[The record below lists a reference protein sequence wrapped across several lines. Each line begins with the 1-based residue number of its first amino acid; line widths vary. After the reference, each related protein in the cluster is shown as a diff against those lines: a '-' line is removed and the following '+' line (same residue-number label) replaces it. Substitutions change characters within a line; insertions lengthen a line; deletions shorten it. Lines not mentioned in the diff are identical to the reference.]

1 MQYSRCGKRMEKHG
15 KTGLYVMV
23 FIDLRENCQG
33 MKDNAGLTGSVSQ
46 ETSTPNKMG
55 KVA

>member
-1 MQYSRCGKRMEKHG
+1 MEKHG
-15 KTGLYVMV
+15 KTGLYIMV

-55 KVA
+55 NVA